1 MRHSLLVLLLFASLA
16 VAAAGQSPG
25 IAAKPEAPAAGAGG
39 RAEVVLDFVAR
50 DSHSHPVRDL
60 RPEEIKITDGGA
72 AVKIER
78 LQLVAAGN
86 GRQQAPAASLFV
98 SLIFDGLDS
107 YASPAAR
114 KAASGMLNTLI
125 GTGASFSVW
134 RISDKLELVQTFT
147 KDGGLLSKAIETATG
162 PPRNPSAG
170 SPPPAGDPLALS
182 AQHTLDRWDRIQ
194 RDERLRPPVAALV
207 ALSRQQAS
215 LVGRKAIVYFADSVQ
230 VEQCSSEQ
238 VRAAIGSANRAG
250 VVLYTVNV
258 GGLSEAAEK
267 KASSILDANAA
278 TADAQPAAAAGAAKP
293 ASPSLGFTFIQLE
306 SDTGPRLPLKDLAE
320 ATGGLYIRRSGDVA
334 PSAMKVAEDLM
345 TYYEVAYAAPSAER
359 LGQFRAVSMRVTRPQ
374 TRLQSRSGYFALP
387 ADAGPDTAPFE
398 VPLLKAL
405 NAPDRTE
412 TIPFRI
418 DTLHLGQAQGK
429 ARAEAVLEL
438 PLAGIYCKVDPALG
452 LCDLHF
458 SVLVLVKDAAGQI
471 LQRFSQDVPDQ
482 MATEGMESA
491 SNGVYTL
498 DRSFSLPPGEYHLEA
513 AVLDRQA
520 NKLSSKSTGFSLSVA
535 PDLAVCDLFLV
546 RTLEPLWSAGDADDP
561 LRYQDGR
568 VVPLLIP
575 VWRGADRDVQTFLLV
590 APDTRVAVPPRV
602 IVEVQRDGKM
612 VERPAIKVLERRPG
626 GPIPVSAML
635 KRSLLQPGHYQL
647 LVRLTQGKESQER
660 KLNFEVVSPPA
671 PIIASLPADATKAG
685 ASVDGVASLL
695 EAKLIEGAAKPE
707 EAELQRILTAARER
721 ANDYRE
727 NLPNFVCT
735 RTTTKFS
742 KKKDTDW
749 SAAVSSTDLMQ
760 FVEGEERTQTL
771 TSRQVA
777 NMPSIMKKLDLFG
790 ELGGV
795 LGLVFNEAHNARIE
809 WKGMSEFKGAR
820 VHVFEYRVERKNSG
834 YLLSLGDL
842 GSQVLTAY
850 QGTVLVD
857 ANTMA
862 IRRVVVEAI
871 DLPKNFPIQQ
881 SAIAVDYDYVR
892 IGGKRYLVPQHSTW
906 VFLGSNSKQPMKS
919 DRAFQNYRKYSTTS
933 GIKYMGEAGAVA
945 GRPAEA
951 AGAAGHG
958 NTGGSAGRPEE
969 AAGHKD
975 QGAGHP

>member
-16 VAAAGQSPG
+16 FSAAAQSTAVP
-25 IAAKPEAPAAGAGG
+25 AQPAAPAAA

-50 DSHSHPVRDL
+50 DTHGHPIRDL
-60 RPEEIKITDGGA
+60 RPEEMKITDGGA
-72 AVKIER
+72 TVKIER
-78 LQLVAAGN
+78 LQLIGGGN
-86 GRQQAPAASLFV
+86 GGQQAPAGSRLV

-114 KAASGMLNTLI
+114 KAATGMLNALI

-134 RISDKLELVQTFT
+134 RISDKLELMQTFT
-147 KDGGLLSKAIETATG
+147 KDGGLLTKAIETATG
-162 PPRNPSAG
+162 PPRNPSAA
-170 SPPPAGDPLALS
+170 STPAAASSDPVALN

-194 RDERLRPPVAALV
+194 RDERLRPQAAALV

-215 LVGRKAIVYFADSVQ
+215 LSGRKAIVYFSDSVQ
-230 VEQCSSEQ
+230 VEQCSPDQ
-238 VRAAIGSANRAG
+238 LRAAIGSANRAG

-278 TADAQPAAAAGAAKP
+278 TADAPPAAAPQAAKP
-293 ASPSLGFTFIQLE
+293 AAQSLGFTFIQLE
-306 SDTGPRLPLKDLAE
+306 ADTGSRLPLKDLAE
-320 ATGGLYIRRSGDVA
+320 ATGGLYIRRSSDVG
-334 PSAMKVAEDLM
+334 PSSGKIADDLA

-359 LGQFRAVSMRVTRPQ
+359 IGQFRAVSMRVSRSE

-387 ADAGPDTAPFE
+387 ADAGPDTPPFE

-405 NAPDRTE
+405 NAPGRTE

-438 PLAGIYCKVDPALG
+438 PLAGIYCKLDPALG
-452 LCDLHF
+452 LCDMHF
-458 SVLVLVKDAAGQI
+458 SVLLLVKDASGQI
-471 LQRFSQDVPDQ
+471 LQKFSQDVPDQ
-482 MATEGMESA
+482 MATEGIESA
-491 SNGVYTL
+491 TNGVYTL
-498 DRSFSLPPGEYHLEA
+498 DRSLSLPSGEYHLEA

-520 NKLSSKSTGFSLSVA
+520 NKLSSKSTGFTLSVG

-546 RTLEPLWSAGDADDP
+546 RTLEPLWSLGDADDP

-575 VWRGADRDVQTFLLV
+575 VWRGADRDVQAFLLV
-590 APDTRVAVPPRV
+590 SPDTRVAVPPRV
-602 IVEVQRDGKM
+602 IVEVERDGK
-612 VERPAIKVLERRPG
+612 VLERPTIKVLERRPG

-647 LVRLTQGKESQER
+647 TVRLTQGKESQER
-660 KLNFEVVSPPA
+660 KLNFEVVTPPA
-671 PIIASLPADATKAG
+671 PIIASLPADAAKTG
-685 ASVDGVASLL
+685 ASSEGIGSLL
-695 EAKLIEGAAKPE
+695 AAKLIEGAPKPE

-742 KKKDTDW
+742 KKKDADW
-749 SAAVSSTDLMQ
+749 SAAASATDLMQ
-760 FVEGEERTQTL
+760 YVEGEERTQML
-771 TSRQVA
+771 SSRQVA
-777 NMPSIMKKLDLFG
+777 NMPSVMKKLDLFG

-809 WKGMSEFKGAR
+809 WKGMSELKGAR

-834 YLLSLGDL
+834 YLLSLGEQ
-842 GSQVLTAY
+842 GSQFLAAY
-850 QGTVLVD
+850 QGTFMID

-862 IRRVVVEAI
+862 IRRVVVEAV

-881 SAIAVDYDYVR
+881 SAIAVDYDFVR
-892 IGGKRYLVPQHSTW
+892 IGAKRYLVPQHSTW
-906 VFLGSNSKQPMKS
+906 VYLGLNSRQPMKS

-933 GIKYMGEAGAVA
+933 GIKYMGEAGGVA
-945 GRPAEA
+945 GRPA
-951 AGAAGHG
+951 AGG
-958 NTGGSAGRPEE
+958 NTGAAPGHAEE